1 LEQLD
6 KKKILSMTGICKSYP
21 GVRALDNVDFDLY
34 AGETHCLVGK
44 NGSGKSTLI
53 EILAGSIRADKGK
66 IELFEKTY
74 DSFTPAESLA
84 QGIGTI
90 HQVDHFIEE
99 MTVAENV
106 LIDNLQTNKGGFFSF
121 NKCSSFAKEIFKF
134 IDVYIDPKRIV
145 ATLSPVERKILSIAR
160 AFSQEVKILILDEPT
175 ASLDKEVEDKLFKV
189 INNVKEK
196 GVGIIYISHNLN
208 EIFKL
213 KGRVTILRDG
223 KKVSTDF
230 VKDIDRDTLITRMI
244 GAKTI
249 WFGKKE
255 KNISNED
262 KLEIKNYSS
271 KNVVENISFEVK
283 KGEVFGIGGL
293 VGSGRTE
300 LLRMLFGAD
309 KKDSGGIFYGGKD
322 ITPKSPVEAIKN
334 GVGLLTEDR
343 KSDGLIMEMPI
354 CTNISLV
361 DLVKNSNF
369 FLRLKKERKDTE
381 EMTAKL
387 NIKAPSV
394 EKIVKFLS
402 GGNQQKVVLAKWLL
416 AESKIIM
423 LDEPTIGIDI
433 GAKEEIY
440 ELINNLAERGKIFI
454 IISSDNQELAN
465 ISDRVGIMKD
475 KSMIKILEGN
485 EVTEENILKYS
496 L

>member
-1 LEQLD
+1 
-6 KKKILSMTGICKSYP
+6 
-21 GVRALDNVDFDLY
+21 
-34 AGETHCLVGK
+34 
-44 NGSGKSTLI
+44 
-53 EILAGSIRADKGK
+53 
-66 IELFEKTY
+66 
-74 DSFTPAESLA
+74 
-84 QGIGTI
+84 
-90 HQVDHFIEE
+90 
-99 MTVAENV
+99 
-106 LIDNLQTNKGGFFSF
+106 
-121 NKCSSFAKEIFKF
+121 
-134 IDVYIDPKRIV
+134 
-145 ATLSPVERKILSIAR
+145 VERKILSIAH

-189 INNVKEK
+189 INNIKEK

-213 KGRVTILRDG
+213 KGRVTTLRDG

-230 VKDIDRDTLITRMI
+230 VEDIDRDTLITKMI

-249 WFGKKE
+249 WFGKKTKE
-255 KNISNED
+255 FSDEC
-262 KLEIKNYSS
+262 KLEIQNYSS
-271 KNVVENISFEVK
+271 KDVVKNVSFEVR

-300 LLRMLFGAD
+300 LVRMLLGAN
-309 KKDSGGIFYGGKD
+309 KKDSGKIFFDGED
-322 ITPKSPVEAIKN
+322 ITPKTPVEAVKSGI
-334 GVGLLTEDR
+334 GLLTEDR
-343 KSDGLIMEMPI
+343 KYDGLIMEMPVYI
-354 CTNISLV
+354 NISLV
-361 DLVKNSNF
+361 DLVKNTDY
-369 FLRLKKERKDTE
+369 FLRLKKERKVAK

-387 NIKAPSV
+387 NIVVPTV
-394 EKIVKFLS
+394 DRIVKFLS

-440 ELINNLAERGKIFI
+440 ELISSLAKNGKIFI

-475 KSMIKILEGN
+475 KSMIKILEGD